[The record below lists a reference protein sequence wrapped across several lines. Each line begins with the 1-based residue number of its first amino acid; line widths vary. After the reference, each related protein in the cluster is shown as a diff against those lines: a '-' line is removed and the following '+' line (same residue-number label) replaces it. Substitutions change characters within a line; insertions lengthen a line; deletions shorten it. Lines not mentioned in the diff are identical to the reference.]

1 MGGIFVYIYLTYLL
15 FLSIFA
21 VNKRIMEEIIQK
33 ICEEFNISRDDFF
46 NIKYVRFYVAIR
58 SVTMIILKE
67 KGFKTK
73 SQADRFI
80 REYRKDITK
89 RFVEENYGL
98 VVNTDDLSDAIAIAH
113 FANKILKEENE
124 KS

>member
-1 MGGIFVYIYLTYLL
+1 MGGIFVYIYLTCLL

-21 VNKRIMEEIIQK
+21 INKRIMEEIIQK

-67 KGFKTK
+67 KGFKTSTDISNLFGYK
-73 SQADRFI
+73 YTNTAKYISNAREWIKTDRLYF
-80 REYRKDITK
+80 DI
-89 RFVEENYGL
+89 Y
-98 VVNTDDLSDAIAIAH
+98 
-113 FANKILKEENE
+113 NKIKAAVG
-124 KS
+124 